1 MMGDRRFRVT
11 LLGAGTP
18 RPDPAHFG
26 PCTLIEAGGQRIL
39 VDAGR
44 GATIRLFQL
53 GVPIGSI
60 DLLLLTHFHSD
71 HVVGIPDLWLTGWLG
86 GWFGRRTRPMRVM
99 GPRGTRH
106 LMHHI
111 CEAYSADVTIRLAD
125 ERLPEAGSRVVAGEF
140 ESCGVIHDAGGVRIT
155 CFEVDHGDLIKPAFG
170 YRFDYDGRSAVLSGD
185 TRYNENLVA
194 HARGADL
201 LVHEV
206 AMARPEAA
214 AIDRIKRVL
223 AHHSAPADAAKV
235 FSRIAPR
242 LAVYNHVVLL
252 GSDGIAPPLP
262 DDLIRETR
270 KGYAGSL
277 VLGEDLMAFEITD
290 TVRIAEDKHLAHDRP

>member
-1 MMGDRRFRVT
+1 MDDRPFRVT

-18 RPDPAHFG
+18 RPDPLQFG

-44 GATIRLFQL
+44 GATMRLFQL

-86 GWFGRRTRPMRVM
+86 GWFGRRARPMRVM

-111 CEAYSADVTIRLAD
+111 CEAYSADVAIRLAD
-125 ERLPEAGSRVVAGEF
+125 EQLPEAGSRVVADEF
-140 ESCGVIHDAGGVRIT
+140 DTCGLIHDSGGVRIT

-185 TRYNENLVA
+185 TRYNENLVV

-223 AHHSAPADAAKV
+223 AHHSAPADAARV

-242 LAVYNHVVLL
+242 LAVFNHVVLL
-252 GSDGIAPPLP
+252 GSDGITPPSP

-277 VLGEDLMAFEITD
+277 VLGEDLMAFEIAD
-290 TVRIAEDKHLAHDRP
+290 TVRIAEDKHLAHARP